1 MKDFFISY
9 NRADRNW
16 AEWIAWKLEEAG
28 YTVIIQAWDF
38 RPGENFVLKM
48 QNALQTT
55 NRTII
60 VLSEDYL
67 KSSFTAA
74 EWAAVFATDPA
85 AKMRKLVPVRVRECK
100 PDGLLAPLVYVDI
113 MDLAEADAEAVLLGA
128 FAERAKPEE
137 PPEFPGKKQ
146 AEARSRAAFP
156 GKAQGK
162 ERISAVVSQ
171 KIESESV
178 TTGLQIS
185 VQKRLQ
191 LYGDLNRIVPGD
203 FNMLIFALKPP
214 PGLIPPMPAA
224 QADRTSALLA
234 WAESPTGCGLHTVE
248 EVLRQVTNPA

>member
-1 MKDFFISY
+1 MKDFFVSY
-9 NRADRNW
+9 NKADKNW

-38 RPGENFVLKM
+38 RPGENFVLQM

-74 EWAAVFATDPA
+74 EWAAVFATDPD

-100 PDGLLAPLVYVDI
+100 ADGLLGPLVYVDI
-113 MDLAEADAEAVLLGA
+113 MDLSEADAEAALLGA
-128 FAERAKPEE
+128 FAERAKPQQ
-137 PPEFPGKKQ
+137 PPQFPGKKQ
-146 AEARSRAAFP
+146 VEAKPRAAFP
-156 GKAQGK
+156 GKAQGID
-162 ERISAVVSQ
+162 RIVAVVSQ
-171 KIESESV
+171 KIESESATSGPLV
-178 TTGLQIS
+178 S

-191 LYGDLNRIVPGD
+191 LYADLNRIVPGD
-203 FNMLIFALKPP
+203 FNMLVFALNPP

-224 QADRTSALLA
+224 QADRTSALLNLA
-234 WAESPTGCGLHTVE
+234 D
-248 EVLRQVTNPA
+248 